1 MIVDNRLLLDKKKI
15 NKVYKTINKKIC
27 YFKHINKLK
36 FYLPSGDN
44 QKYEVQ
50 LKLNNVFKR

>member
-1 MIVDNRLLLDKKKI
+1 MIVDNRLLLDKKK

-27 YFKHINKLK
+27 YFKHIKILK
-36 FYLPSGDN
+36 FYLPIGDN

-50 LKLNNVFKR
+50 LNLNNVFKR

>member
-1 MIVDNRLLLDKKKI
+1 MIVDNRLLLDKKI

-27 YFKHINKLK
+27 YLKHINTLK

-44 QKYEVQ
+44 QKYDVQ
-50 LKLNNVFKR
+50 LIVNNVFKR